1 MYDLLDELESALY
14 SLQDA
19 IDALK
24 HFPEEQSVLDEV
36 RIALEEQ
43 RSYVETNIA
52 RAEDDEVAAME
63 RDYYNDVI

>member
-36 RIALEEQ
+36 RMALEEQ

>member
-19 IDALK
+19 IDVLK

>member
-19 IDALK
+19 IYALK

>member
-36 RIALEEQ
+36 RISLEEQ

>member
-19 IDALK
+19 IDVLK

-43 RSYVETNIA
+43 RSYVETNIS